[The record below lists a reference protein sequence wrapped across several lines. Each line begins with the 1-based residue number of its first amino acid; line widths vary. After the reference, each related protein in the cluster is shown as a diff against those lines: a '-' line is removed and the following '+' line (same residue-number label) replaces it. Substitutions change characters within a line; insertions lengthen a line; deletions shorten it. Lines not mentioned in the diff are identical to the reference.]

1 VQLRALERESDANKT
16 LLQQFLSRFEEIT
29 AQSDLVGKQ
38 TNARILSKAVVP
50 ESPSEPKKMQLLSLI
65 LFAASALA
73 AAMVVL
79 VENMD
84 RGFRS
89 GEQIEQSTGARTLG
103 LVPVSKARRRAGGPQ
118 GFIVKNPSSLF
129 GESIRSVYTSILIS
143 NARPAPR
150 TVLVTS
156 SQPKE
161 GKTTLSGCLA
171 RICAI
176 SGKRAVLV
184 EADLRKPHVHR
195 LLAVPQ
201 SPGLMEFYR
210 GEAGLREILHED
222 KATGAFVI
230 PSGRLGID
238 PTKVLGSTQ
247 MRDLL
252 ADLARDFDLVVV
264 DSPPL
269 MAVSDARLLAPDM
282 DASIFVVRW
291 GKTHRE
297 VVRQSLRELLD
308 AGASLCGVV
317 LSMVDPDKHARYGFG
332 DSGYYQKGVK
342 SYYTA

>member
-16 LLQQFLSRFEEIT
+16 LLQQFLSRFEEIS

-50 ESPSEPKKMQLLSLI
+50 EKPSEPKKRQLLALI
-65 LFAASALA
+65 FLAASTLA
-73 AAMVVL
+73 AALVLL

-89 GEQIEQSTGARTLG
+89 GDQIEESTVVRTFG
-103 LVPVSKARRRAGGPQ
+103 LVPVLKGRRRAGGPQ
-118 GFIVKNPSSLF
+118 GFVVKNPSSLL
-129 GESIRSVYTSILIS
+129 GESIRSVYTNILIS
-143 NARPAPR
+143 RAKPAPR
-150 TVLVTS
+150 TVLLTS

-161 GKTTLSGCLA
+161 GKTTLAGCLT
-171 RICAI
+171 RVCAM

-184 EADLRKPHVHR
+184 EADLHKPHVHR
-195 LLAVPQ
+195 LLGVPQ
-201 SPGLMEFYR
+201 SPGLTEFYR
-210 GEAGLREILHED
+210 GQARLQEILHQD

-238 PTKVLGSTQ
+238 PTMVLGSAQ
-247 MRDLL
+247 MRELL
-252 ADLARDFDLVVV
+252 ADLSRDFDLVVV

-269 MAVSDARLLAPDM
+269 MAVSDARLLAPEM

-308 AGASLCGVV
+308 ASLGGVV
-317 LSMVDPDKHARYGFG
+317 VSMVDPDKHGRYGFG
-332 DSGYYQKGVK
+332 DSGYYYKGVK